1 MSAILVVLVLVVV
14 VALVFDYIN
23 GFHDTANAIATVVST
38 GVLPIRTAIL
48 LAATLNFGGALLG
61 TAVAGT
67 IGKGLIEPFAVT
79 QVVVLSALLGAI
91 LWNLFTWYFGIP
103 SSSSHALVGG
113 LVGAGVARAG
123 TGAVQ
128 VPGLLKIVKSLII
141 SPIVGFFAAFVVMI
155 AIFWICRR
163 SRPARLSRIF
173 RRLQILSAGFMALS
187 HGSNDAQ
194 KTMGII
200 TMSLVAYGTLTGG
213 PAGKFHVPLWVKLAC
228 AVAMA
233 LGTAAGGMRIIKTMG
248 SKIIDLKPIH
258 GFAAETSAAIT
269 ILTSSAMGMPVS
281 TTHVITGCIMGA
293 GASQRVSAVR
303 WGVTTKILWAWVL
316 TIPISAAVAYAC
328 HAVVARV
335 LGAPSS
341 DLGPARG
348 SGGRRRAPSRCTRPR
363 ARASRGCA

>member
-1 MSAILVVLVLVVV
+1 MTSAILVVLVLVVV
-14 VALVFDYIN
+14 VALAFDYIN

-48 LAATLNFGGALLG
+48 LAAVFNFGGALMG
-61 TAVAGT
+61 TAVAST
-67 IGKGLIEPFAVT
+67 IGKGLIHPAAVT

-91 LWNLFTWYFGIP
+91 VWNLVTWYFGIP

-113 LVGAGVARAG
+113 LVGAGVAHAG
-123 TGAVQ
+123 GGAVQ
-128 VPGLLKIVKSLII
+128 IDGLTKVVKSLII
-141 SPIVGFFAAFVVMI
+141 SPIVGFWAAFAVMI
-155 AIFWICRR
+155 AIFWITRR
-163 SRPARLSRIF
+163 ARPARLSRIF
-173 RRLQILSAGFMALS
+173 RRLQMLSAGFMALS

-200 TMSLVAYGTLTGG
+200 TMSLVAYGAVTGANG
-213 PAGKFHVPLWVKLAC
+213 GAFQVPLWVILAC
-228 AVAMA
+228 ATAMA

-248 SKIIDLKPIH
+248 TKIIDLKPIH
-258 GFAAETSAAIT
+258 GFAAETAAAAT

-316 TIPISAAVAYAC
+316 TIPISATVSWLFY
-328 HAVVARV
+328 HAAGPV
-335 LGAPSS
+335 LGP
-341 DLGPARG
+341 
-348 SGGRRRAPSRCTRPR
+348 
-363 ARASRGCA
+363 

>member
-1 MSAILVVLVLVVV
+1 MSAVLVVLLLVIG

-48 LAATLNFGGALLG
+48 LAACLNFGGALLG

-67 IGKGLIEPFAVT
+67 IGKGLITPAAVT

-91 LWNLFTWYFGIP
+91 FWNLFTWYFGIP

-123 TGAVQ
+123 PAAVQ
-128 VPGLLKIVKSLII
+128 QAGLLKIVKSLII
-141 SPIVGFFAAFVVMI
+141 SPIVGFFCAFFVMI
-155 AIFWICRR
+155 AIFWLLRGA
-163 SRPARLSRIF
+163 RPARLSRLF
-173 RRLQILSAGFMALS
+173 RRLQMGSAGFMALS

-200 TMSLVAYGTLTGG
+200 TMSLVAYGAVNGTPGS
-213 PAGKFHVPLWVKLAC
+213 FHVPLWVVLAC
-228 AVAMA
+228 ATAMA
-233 LGTAAGGMRIIKTMG
+233 LGTAAGGVRIIKTMG
-248 SKIIDLKPIH
+248 TKIIDLKPIH

-316 TIPISAAVAYAC
+316 TIPVSAAVSWGCY
-328 HAVVARV
+328 H
-335 LGAPSS
+335 GAALL
-341 DLGPARG
+341 LGP
-348 SGGRRRAPSRCTRPR
+348 
-363 ARASRGCA
+363 